1 LRPAEMLELRIGEPF
16 LVLSL
21 QEAERLKVTDGG
33 MVRVTF
39 TESGQS
45 AVVQAR
51 PDGRLPERVVLA
63 PRSFGLPISGPA
75 PIELKPA
82 S

>member
-1 LRPAEMLELRIGEPF
+1 
-16 LVLSL
+16 
-21 QEAERLKVTDGG
+21 

-51 PDGRLPERVVLA
+51 PDDRLPERVVLA
-63 PRSFGLPISGPA
+63 PRSFGLPVSGPE
-75 PIELKPA
+75 PVELKPA